1 MQRRY
6 LTELEQSRLLSG
18 ASRVADPLAQ
28 RDYHWMAALI
38 LTGMRIQEF
47 SRLTVGQVQRSL
59 STGWLVSNKQFC
71 KGRKRPNEYM
81 VTARLRTHLVALCK
95 LSDELG
101 AGLPLPDEGQPL
113 VWGRDI
119 AGVAGPLSVRSYES
133 RLKHWAQVAGLDPR
147 VSPHWLRHTRGMNIM
162 RRSRG
167 ENPLMV
173 AKIALNHSSLK
184 STGIYLQ
191 MAREDFEREIQA
203 VDGGRLP
210 KRLARRLEAQV
221 SGVCHGAA

>member
-18 ASRVADPLAQ
+18 ASRVADRIAQ
-28 RDYHWMAALI
+28 RDFHWMAALI

-47 SRLTVGQVQRSL
+47 SRLTVEQVQQSL
-59 STGWLVSNKQFC
+59 ATGWLVSNRQFC

-81 VTARLRTHLVALCK
+81 VTARLRGHLAALCK
-95 LSDELG
+95 LSDALG
-101 AGLPLPDEGQPL
+101 EGLPIPDEGQPL

-119 AGVAGPLSVRSYES
+119 AGVAGPLSVRSYEA
-133 RLKHWAQVAGLDPR
+133 RVKVWAAAAGLDPR
-147 VSPHWLRHTRGMNIM
+147 VSPHWFRHTRGMNIM

-167 ENPLMV
+167 DNPLKV
-173 AKIALNHSSLK
+173 AQIALNHSSLK

-191 MAREDFEREIQA
+191 LSREELERELQA

-210 KRLARRLEAQV
+210 KRLAVRMAE
-221 SGVCHGAA
+221 GVGT